1 MQFPKCLLIQC
12 LTCIAYASLFCFPFD
27 LQETWTRY
35 AFVSGTT
42 ISNKLSWKSRSNHF
56 ELFAA
61 ASPCAFVFVSCFC
74 IPGERQ
80 VERHR
85 WKLFEKVTG
94 RIRGR
99 RNYGCLATWPQHW
112 ASIRG
117 WWQWGSQFLF
127 LVNLLLS
134 CVSAVM
140 FSGFLISPKPQQAAL
155 SNSTFKWALRTGDFL
170 WAGVLFLECPGE
182 LQWHQIFIS
191 GISIQQCR
199 NLTTTCSTCCNF
211 ENMLLICIT
220 SASKELEKSRFVKRV
235 WRIVYRREVK
245 EAWNNI
251 FWMLHCH
258 PPHLQTNC
266 YLTFARCDIFQ
277 GDVATLL
284 AWNLRC
290 LEFIV

>member
-1 MQFPKCLLIQC
+1 MCFHVCLL
-12 LTCIAYASLFCFPFD
+12 LLYTRRTASGKTPMEALWESYWANSRKKE
-27 LQETWTRY
+27 LRMSRY
-35 AFVSGTT
+35 MATT
-42 ISNKLSWKSRSNHF
+42 LSVHPGMMTVGIS
-56 ELFAA
+56 
-61 ASPCAFVFVSCFC
+61 VF
-74 IPGERQ
+74 
-80 VERHR
+80 
-85 WKLFEKVTG
+85 
-94 RIRGR
+94 
-99 RNYGCLATWPQHW
+99 
-112 ASIRG
+112 
-117 WWQWGSQFLF
+117 F

-199 NLTTTCSTCCNF
+199 NLTTTCCNF

-258 PPHLQTNC
+258 PPHAQTNC

-284 AWNLRC
+284 AWNLCC